1 MMRAAPSPGTS
12 AGQAKGR
19 RALVTGGASPIG
31 AAICRA
37 LAREGCAVIVHA
49 HANADRAAAL
59 AAEIGGSAVA
69 FDITDHDAARAACEA
84 LLETGPIQVLVHNAG
99 AHDDVPMAAMT
110 EAQWRHVMAV
120 SLDGF
125 FHVARPL
132 LLPMMGTRNGRIV
145 AMSSVS
151 AIMGNRGQANY
162 AAAKAGLIGAV
173 RALSL
178 ECAPRGIT
186 VNAVAPGLIDSPAV
200 AAAVPPE
207 AVKQMVPAKRLGRPE
222 EVADLVAF
230 LCSDRA
236 GYISGQTVSI
246 NGGMA

>member
-1 MMRAAPSPGTS
+1 M
-12 AGQAKGR
+12 
-19 RALVTGGASPIG
+19 RALVTGGTSPIG

-37 LAREGCAVIVHA
+37 LARDGMRVLVHA
-49 HANADRAAAL
+49 HASVARAAAL
-59 AAEIGGSAVA
+59 AAELGGESVA
-69 FDITDHDAARAACEA
+69 FDIADHDASLAACES
-84 LLETGPIQVLVHNAG
+84 LLRDGPVQVLVHNAG
-99 AHDDVPMAAMT
+99 AHEDVPMAAMAA
-110 EAQWRHVMAV
+110 EQWRRVMAV

-132 LLPMMGTRNGRIV
+132 LLPMMGTRHGRIV

-162 AAAKAGLIGAV
+162 AAAKAGLIGAM

-178 ECAPRGIT
+178 ECAPRGVT
-186 VNAVAPGLIDSPAV
+186 VNAVAPGLIDSPAI

-207 AVKQMVPAKRLGRPE
+207 AVRQIVPARRLGRTE

-236 GYISGQTVSI
+236 AYITGQTISI